1 MWRTLIIMQ
10 KKLTISIPLFIIM
23 GLMTGQLFDPSGLK
37 SFIIPLT
44 FLMVY
49 PMMINLDFKK
59 LMEGNDLK
67 LQSATQLINF
77 GVIPFAAFYL
87 GSLFFPDN
95 HMAAF
100 GLLLASLL
108 PTSGMTITW
117 TGFARGNINSAVKM
131 TIIGLIAG
139 SVLTPVYAQWLM
151 GTLIEIPVVTV
162 FKQIAIIVF
171 LPMLIG
177 FVTRKILIRRY
188 GIAGYQK
195 DLKDKF
201 PALSTA
207 GVLGIVFVAMA
218 LKSENILSD
227 PGKLFYIF
235 IPLSILYILNFA
247 ISTIAGKLFF
257 NRSDSIALVYGT
269 AMRNLSIALAIA
281 MIAFGP
287 KGSDIALIIAIAYI
301 IQVQAGAWYVRLTDR
316 FFGKADEAKAGDV
329 MREGIFSLHMDSTL
343 LDAIRLLDEEH
354 IHSVAVLDNSD
365 KPSGMLYSE
374 TIIGLIADGEDVKTK
389 LEDIELSPVISVKD
403 TVPLKEAVKQMKRSH
418 QYKILV
424 LDEKNNYKGVMT
436 ESDIF
441 KEVIKEIR

>member
-1 MWRTLIIMQ
+1 MQ
-10 KKLTISIPLFIIM
+10 KKLTISIPAFILM
-23 GLMTGQLFDPSGLK
+23 GLITGKIIDPSGLK

-59 LMEGNDLK
+59 LLEGDDLK
-67 LQSATQLINF
+67 LQFTTQLINF
-77 GVIPFAAFYL
+77 GIIPFAAFYL
-87 GSLFFPDN
+87 GGLFFPGN

-131 TIIGLIAG
+131 TIIGLISG
-139 SVLTPVYAQWLM
+139 SLLTPVYAQWLM

-162 FKQIAIIVF
+162 FKQIALIVF
-171 LPMLIG
+171 LPMVMG

-188 GIAGYQK
+188 GIAVYQK

-218 LKSENILSD
+218 LKSESILAD

-247 ISTIAGKLFF
+247 ISTLAGKIFF

-301 IQVQAGAWYVRLTDR
+301 IQVQAGAWYVKLTDR
-316 FFGKADEAKAGDV
+316 IFGKADEPKAGDV
-329 MREGIFSLHMDSTL
+329 MREGIFSLNMSSTL
-343 LDAIRLLDEEH
+343 LDAIKLLDEEH
-354 IHSVAVLDNSD
+354 IHSVAVLDKSER
-365 KPSGMLYSE
+365 PAGILYSE
-374 TIIGLIADGEDVKTK
+374 TIIGLIADGADVKTK
-389 LEDIELSPVISVKD
+389 LGNIALSPVVSVKD
-403 TVPLKEAVKQMKRSH
+403 TVKLKDAVRQMKRTH

-424 LDEKNNYKGVMT
+424 LDEKNNYRGVMT

-441 KEVIKEIR
+441 KEIIKES